1 MSLGDRIIDFFMGKK
16 SEETVSE
23 KKSKDIDFVKA
34 LNQDDLHAIFP
45 FAWEQYPTKVQ
56 TGENYVRVLAV
67 ADYPKRVYGNWLSEL
82 RRKKGVIDIV
92 QYVDSA
98 NNQSMIDYY
107 RKTIQN
113 KEAEKLQVHDPYK
126 LKVLDNYIKSANQ
139 QLDKYLDNQATF
151 VYQHMLIYL
160 RAKSEKELDDLTD
173 KVKNTLIK
181 LQMKPLVPVKA
192 TFQAFWSAMPINTNL
207 LSEYTYRE
215 SNTDV
220 ASSMFPFDNPEILD
234 LKPRSDIEGINQD
247 TGSLIAIDKLDRNKT
262 LNQNE
267 VIIGT
272 SGVGKTTYM
281 IQKILRYAVQGYKI
295 YIIDPE
301 NEYSKIVEKLGGA
314 VLHLSSN
321 SSHKI
326 NPLQIFSEELISED
340 EKADSMYKLVN
351 EKIQRLKGF
360 LETLKPDINQV
371 EKAIMD
377 DIFQQA
383 YKTSGILQYRHID
396 EIKAEQWPTLKNVYD
411 ELEKLKSSNAERFER
426 VKDLYY
432 ILGSY
437 VNGSNTLFNGTT
449 SVDLKSN
456 IVSFD
461 LKPLQSEHEVQAGA
475 YLVTFQFLWDEIT
488 KERTQRK
495 KLFVDEFH
503 FLTLHKQSATFF
515 HQAYKRFRKYNA
527 GAIAGTQQIQD
538 VIEGH
543 TDNGMNIGEAIIGN
557 SFTKVFFGL
566 DGKGVDEVIAKLHMK
581 FSDKERKL
589 LNHRRQGQCLMIYGG
604 QRAFMNV
611 ELTEEELRLVD
622 PEAYMKK
629 YEREDDEQPDYT
641 KRITFTPTE
650 LAELHDEQ

>member
-1 MSLGDRIIDFFMGKK
+1 MSLGDRVIDFFMGKK
-16 SEETVSE
+16 SEEPVSE

-437 VNGSNTLFNGTT
+437 VSGSNTLFNGAT

-650 LAELHDEQ
+650 LAELRDEQ

>member
-1 MSLGDRIIDFFMGKK
+1 MKKGLFDFLKKTDTKTEENNKENVDINFID
-16 SEETVSE
+16 
-23 KKSKDIDFVKA
+23 A
-34 LNQDDLHAIFP
+34 LNKDDLHAIFP
-45 FAWEQYPTKVQ
+45 FCWEQYPTQVQ
-56 TGENYVRVLAV
+56 TGENYVRVLAI
-67 ADYPKRVYGNWLSEL
+67 ADYPKKVYGNWLSEL

-92 QYVDSA
+92 QFLESA
-98 NNQSMIDYY
+98 NSETMISRY
-107 RKTIQN
+107 RRTIQN
-113 KEAEKLQVHDPYK
+113 KEAELLETHDPYK
-126 LKVLDNYIKSANQ
+126 QKILEKYIQSSKT
-139 QLDKYLDNQATF
+139 QLDKFLDNQATYL
-151 VYQHMLIYL
+151 YQHMLIYL
-160 RAKSEKELDDLTD
+160 RADSEEELNDLTEN
-173 KVKNTLIK
+173 VKNTLIR

-207 LSEYTYRE
+207 LREYTYRE
-215 SNTDV
+215 SNTEV

-247 TGSLIAIDKLDRNKT
+247 TGSLVAIDKLDHNKT

-281 IQKILRYAVQGYKI
+281 IQKILRYAVQGYQI

-301 NEYSKIVEKLGGA
+301 NEYSEIVEKLGGA
-314 VLHLSSN
+314 VVHLSSN

-326 NPLQIFSEELISED
+326 NPLQIFSEELINED
-340 EKADSMYKLVN
+340 NKADSMYKLVN

-360 LETLKPDINQV
+360 LETLKPNINQV

-377 DIFQQA
+377 DIFHQA
-383 YKTSGILQYRHID
+383 YKTSGIFQYCHID
-396 EIKAEQWPTLKNVYD
+396 EIKADQWPTLKNVYD
-411 ELEKLKSSNAERFER
+411 ELEKLKKSNPERFER
-426 VKDLYY
+426 VKDLYF

-437 VNGSNTLFNGTT
+437 VNGSNTLFNGKTT
-449 SVDLKSN
+449 VDLTSK

-461 LKPLQSEHEVQAGA
+461 LKPLQSEQEVQASA

-488 KERTQRK
+488 KDRTTRK

-503 FLTLHKQSATFF
+503 FLTLHEQSATFF

-543 TDNGMNIGEAIIGN
+543 TGNGMNIGEAIIGN

-566 DGKGVDEVIAKLHMK
+566 DGKGVDEVITKLNMK
-581 FSDKERKL
+581 FSDKEKKL

-611 ELTEEELRLVD
+611 ELTEEELRLID
-622 PEAYMKK
+622 PKAYMKK
-629 YEREDDEQPDYT
+629 YERMDAEQPNYT
-641 KRITFTPTE
+641 ERITFTPTE
-650 LAELHDEQ
+650 LAELKGE

>member
-1 MSLGDRIIDFFMGKK
+1 MSLGDRVIDFFMGKK
-16 SEETVSE
+16 SEEPVSE

-126 LKVLDNYIKSANQ
+126 LKILDSYIKSANQ

-247 TGSLIAIDKLDRNKT
+247 TGSLIAIDKFDRNKT

-432 ILGSY
+432 ILESY
-437 VNGSNTLFNGTT
+437 VNGSNTLFNGIT

-629 YEREDDEQPDYT
+629 YKREDDEQPDYT

-650 LAELHDEQ
+650 LAELRDEQ

>member
-1 MSLGDRIIDFFMGKK
+1 MSLGDRVIDFFMGKK
-16 SEETVSE
+16 SEEPVSE

-383 YKTSGILQYRHID
+383 YKASGILQYRHID

-650 LAELHDEQ
+650 LAELRNEQ

>member
-1 MSLGDRIIDFFMGKK
+1 MSLGDRVIDFFMGKK

-151 VYQHMLIYL
+151 IYQHMLIYL

-396 EIKAEQWPTLKNVYD
+396 GIKAEQWPTLKNVYD

-622 PEAYMKK
+622 SEAYMKK

-650 LAELHDEQ
+650 LAELRDEQ

>member
-1 MSLGDRIIDFFMGKK
+1 MSLGDRVIDFFMGKK
-16 SEETVSE
+16 SEEPVSE

-82 RRKKGVIDIV
+82 RRKKGVIDII

-247 TGSLIAIDKLDRNKT
+247 TGSLIAIDKFDRNKT

-437 VNGSNTLFNGTT
+437 VNGSNTLFNGIT

-650 LAELHDEQ
+650 LAELRDEQ

>member
-1 MSLGDRIIDFFMGKK
+1 MSLGDRVIDFFMGKK
-16 SEETVSE
+16 SEEPVSE

-126 LKVLDNYIKSANQ
+126 LKILDSYIKSANQ

-247 TGSLIAIDKLDRNKT
+247 TGSLIAIDKFDRNKT

-437 VNGSNTLFNGTT
+437 VNGSNTLFNGIT

-641 KRITFTPTE
+641 KRITFTLTE
-650 LAELHDEQ
+650 LAELRDEQ

>member
-1 MSLGDRIIDFFMGKK
+1 
-16 SEETVSE
+16 
-23 KKSKDIDFVKA
+23 
-34 LNQDDLHAIFP
+34 
-45 FAWEQYPTKVQ
+45 
-56 TGENYVRVLAV
+56 
-67 ADYPKRVYGNWLSEL
+67 
-82 RRKKGVIDIV
+82 
-92 QYVDSA
+92 
-98 NNQSMIDYY
+98 
-107 RKTIQN
+107 
-113 KEAEKLQVHDPYK
+113 
-126 LKVLDNYIKSANQ
+126 
-139 QLDKYLDNQATF
+139 
-151 VYQHMLIYL
+151 
-160 RAKSEKELDDLTD
+160 
-173 KVKNTLIK
+173 
-181 LQMKPLVPVKA
+181 MKPLVPVKA

-247 TGSLIAIDKLDRNKT
+247 TGSLIAIDKFDRNKT

-437 VNGSNTLFNGTT
+437 VNGSNTLFNGIT

-650 LAELHDEQ
+650 LAELRDEQ

>member
-1 MSLGDRIIDFFMGKK
+1 MSLGDRVIDFFMGKK
-16 SEETVSE
+16 SEEPVSE

-126 LKVLDNYIKSANQ
+126 LKILDSYIKSANQ

-247 TGSLIAIDKLDRNKT
+247 TGSLIAIDKFDRNKT

-437 VNGSNTLFNGTT
+437 VNGSNTLFNGIT

-604 QRAFMNV
+604 NLFGC
-611 ELTEEELRLVD
+611 ELT
-622 PEAYMKK
+622 
-629 YEREDDEQPDYT
+629 
-641 KRITFTPTE
+641 I
-650 LAELHDEQ
+650 H

>member
-1 MSLGDRIIDFFMGKK
+1 MSLGDRVIDFFMGKK
-16 SEETVSE
+16 SEEPVSE

-56 TGENYVRVLAV
+56 TGENYV
-67 ADYPKRVYGNWLSEL
+67 RVYGNWLSEL

-126 LKVLDNYIKSANQ
+126 LKILDSYIKSANQ

-247 TGSLIAIDKLDRNKT
+247 TGSLIAIDKFDRNKT

-437 VNGSNTLFNGTT
+437 VNGSNTLFNGIT

-650 LAELHDEQ
+650 LAELRTEQ

>member
-1 MSLGDRIIDFFMGKK
+1 MSLGDRVIDFFMGKK
-16 SEETVSE
+16 SEEPVSE

-650 LAELHDEQ
+650 LAELRDE

>member
-1 MSLGDRIIDFFMGKK
+1 MSLGDRVIDFFMGKK
-16 SEETVSE
+16 SEEPVSE

-45 FAWEQYPTKVQ
+45 FAWEQYPTKIQ

-82 RRKKGVIDIV
+82 RRKKGVIDII

-160 RAKSEKELDDLTD
+160 RAKNEKELDDLTD

-340 EKADSMYKLVN
+340 SKADSMYKLVN

-411 ELEKLKSSNAERFER
+411 ELEKLRSSNAERFER

-437 VNGSNTLFNGTT
+437 VNGSNTLFNGAT

-650 LAELHDEQ
+650 LAELRDEQ

>member
-1 MSLGDRIIDFFMGKK
+1 MSLGDRVIDFFMGKK
-16 SEETVSE
+16 SEEPVSE

-82 RRKKGVIDIV
+82 RRKKGVIDII

-411 ELEKLKSSNAERFER
+411 ELEKLRSGNAERFER

-437 VNGSNTLFNGTT
+437 VNGSNTLFNGAT

-650 LAELHDEQ
+650 LAELRDE

>member
-1 MSLGDRIIDFFMGKK
+1 MSLGDRVINFFMGKK
-16 SEETVSE
+16 SEEPVSE

-220 ASSMFPFDNPEILD
+220 ASSMFPFDSPEILD

-281 IQKILRYAVQGYKI
+281 IQKILRYAVQGYRI

-340 EKADSMYKLVN
+340 SKADSMYKLVN

-396 EIKAEQWPTLKNVYD
+396 EVKAEQWPTLKNVYD

-437 VNGSNTLFNGTT
+437 VNGSNTLFNGAT

-650 LAELHDEQ
+650 LAELRDEQ

>member
-1 MSLGDRIIDFFMGKK
+1 MSLGDRVIDFFMGKK
-16 SEETVSE
+16 SEEPVSE

-82 RRKKGVIDIV
+82 RRKKGVIDII

-437 VNGSNTLFNGTT
+437 VNGSNTLFNGAT

-581 FSDKERKL
+581 FSDKEQKL

-650 LAELHDEQ
+650 LAELRDEQ

>member
-1 MSLGDRIIDFFMGKK
+1 MSLGDRVIDFFMGKK
-16 SEETVSE
+16 SEEPVSE

-82 RRKKGVIDIV
+82 RRKKGVIDII

-340 EKADSMYKLVN
+340 SRADSMYKLVN

-629 YEREDDEQPDYT
+629 YEREDDEQPNYT

-650 LAELHDEQ
+650 LAELRDEQ

>member
-1 MSLGDRIIDFFMGKK
+1 MSLGDRVIDFFMGKK
-16 SEETVSE
+16 SEEPVSE

-650 LAELHDEQ
+650 LAELRNEQ

>member
-1 MSLGDRIIDFFMGKK
+1 MSLGDRVIDFFMGKK
-16 SEETVSE
+16 SEEPVSE

-126 LKVLDNYIKSANQ
+126 LKILDSYIKSANQ

-247 TGSLIAIDKLDRNKT
+247 TGSLIAIDKFDRNKT

-437 VNGSNTLFNGTT
+437 VNGSNTLFNGIT

-650 LAELHDEQ
+650 LAELRDEQ

>member
-1 MSLGDRIIDFFMGKK
+1 MSLGHRVIDFFMGKK
-16 SEETVSE
+16 SEEPVSE

-126 LKVLDNYIKSANQ
+126 LKILDSYIKSANQ

-247 TGSLIAIDKLDRNKT
+247 TGSLIAIDKFDRNKT

-437 VNGSNTLFNGTT
+437 VNGSNTLFNGIT

-650 LAELHDEQ
+650 LAELRTEQ

>member
-1 MSLGDRIIDFFMGKK
+1 MSLGDRVIDFFMGKK
-16 SEETVSE
+16 SEEPVSE

-45 FAWEQYPTKVQ
+45 FAWEQYPTKIQ

-82 RRKKGVIDIV
+82 RRKKGVIDII

-160 RAKSEKELDDLTD
+160 RAKNEKELDDLTD

-437 VNGSNTLFNGTT
+437 VNGSNTLFNGAT

-629 YEREDDEQPDYT
+629 CEREDDEQPDYT
-641 KRITFTPTE
+641 KRIAFTPTE
-650 LAELHDEQ
+650 LAELRDEQ

>member
-1 MSLGDRIIDFFMGKK
+1 MSLGDRVIDFFMGKK
-16 SEETVSE
+16 SEEPVSE

-82 RRKKGVIDIV
+82 RRKKGVIDII

-650 LAELHDEQ
+650 LAELRDEQ

>member
-1 MSLGDRIIDFFMGKK
+1 MSLGDRVIDFFMGKK
-16 SEETVSE
+16 SEEPVSE

-126 LKVLDNYIKSANQ
+126 LKILDSYIKSANQ

-247 TGSLIAIDKLDRNKT
+247 TGSLIAIDKFDRNKT

-437 VNGSNTLFNGTT
+437 VNGSNTLFNGIT

-566 DGKGVDEVIAKLHMK
+566 DGKGIDEVIAKLHMK

-650 LAELHDEQ
+650 LAELRDEQ

>member
-1 MSLGDRIIDFFMGKK
+1 MSLGDRVIDFFMGKK

-581 FSDKERKL
+581 FSDKERNL

-650 LAELHDEQ
+650 LAELRDEQ

>member
-1 MSLGDRIIDFFMGKK
+1 MSLGDRVIDFFMGKK
-16 SEETVSE
+16 SEEPVSE

-45 FAWEQYPTKVQ
+45 FAWEQYPTKIQ

-82 RRKKGVIDIV
+82 RRKKGVIDII

-340 EKADSMYKLVN
+340 SKADSMYKLVN

-411 ELEKLKSSNAERFER
+411 ELEKLRSSNAERFER

-437 VNGSNTLFNGTT
+437 VNGSNTLFNGAT

-650 LAELHDEQ
+650 LAELRDEQ

>member
-1 MSLGDRIIDFFMGKK
+1 MSLGDRVIDFFMGKK
-16 SEETVSE
+16 SEEPVSE

-650 LAELHDEQ
+650 LAELRDEQ

>member
-1 MSLGDRIIDFFMGKK
+1 MSLGDRVIDFFMGKK
-16 SEETVSE
+16 SEEPVSE

-82 RRKKGVIDIV
+82 RRKKGVIDII

-411 ELEKLKSSNAERFER
+411 ELEKLRSSNAERFER

-437 VNGSNTLFNGTT
+437 VNGSNTLFNGAT

-650 LAELHDEQ
+650 LAELRDEQ

>member
-1 MSLGDRIIDFFMGKK
+1 MSLGDRVIDFFMGKK
-16 SEETVSE
+16 SEEPVSE

-126 LKVLDNYIKSANQ
+126 LKILDSYIKSANQ

-181 LQMKPLVPVKA
+181 LQMKPLVPIKA

-437 VNGSNTLFNGTT
+437 VNGSNTLFNGIT

-611 ELTEEELRLVD
+611 ELTEEELRLID

-629 YEREDDEQPDYT
+629 YERTNAEQPDYT

-650 LAELHDEQ
+650 LAELREE

>member
-1 MSLGDRIIDFFMGKK
+1 MSLGDRVIDFFMGKK
-16 SEETVSE
+16 SEEPVSE

-82 RRKKGVIDIV
+82 RRKKGVIDII

-340 EKADSMYKLVN
+340 SKADSMYKLVN

-411 ELEKLKSSNAERFER
+411 ELEKLRSSNAERFER

-437 VNGSNTLFNGTT
+437 VNGSNTLFNGAT

-650 LAELHDEQ
+650 LAELRDEQ

>member
-1 MSLGDRIIDFFMGKK
+1 MSLGDRVIDFFMGKK
-16 SEETVSE
+16 SEEPVSE

-126 LKVLDNYIKSANQ
+126 LKILDSYIKSANQ

-247 TGSLIAIDKLDRNKT
+247 TGSLIAIDKFDRNKT

-437 VNGSNTLFNGTT
+437 VNGSNTLFNGIT

-650 LAELHDEQ
+650 LAELLDEQ

>member
-1 MSLGDRIIDFFMGKK
+1 MGKK
-16 SEETVSE
+16 SEEPVSE

-126 LKVLDNYIKSANQ
+126 LKILDSYIKSANQ

-247 TGSLIAIDKLDRNKT
+247 TGSLIAIDKFDRNKT

-437 VNGSNTLFNGTT
+437 VNGSNTLFNGIT

-650 LAELHDEQ
+650 LAELRTEQ

>member
-1 MSLGDRIIDFFMGKK
+1 MSLGDRVIDFFMGKK
-16 SEETVSE
+16 SEEPVSE

-437 VNGSNTLFNGTT
+437 VNGSNTLFNGIT

-488 KERTQRK
+488 KERKQRK

-543 TDNGMNIGEAIIGN
+543 TNNGMNIGEAIIGN

-650 LAELHDEQ
+650 LAELRDEQ

>member
-1 MSLGDRIIDFFMGKK
+1 MSLGDRVIDFFMGKK
-16 SEETVSE
+16 SEEPVSE
-23 KKSKDIDFVKA
+23 KKSKDINFVKA

-650 LAELHDEQ
+650 LAELRDEQ

>member
-1 MSLGDRIIDFFMGKK
+1 MSLGDRVIDFFMGKK
-16 SEETVSE
+16 SEEPVSE
-23 KKSKDIDFVKA
+23 KKSKDINFVKA

-192 TFQAFWSAMPINTNL
+192 MFQAFWSSMPINTNL

-437 VNGSNTLFNGTT
+437 VNGSNTLFNGAT

-488 KERTQRK
+488 KERKQRK

-543 TDNGMNIGEAIIGN
+543 TNNGMNIGEAIIGN

-650 LAELHDEQ
+650 LAELRDEQ

>member
-1 MSLGDRIIDFFMGKK
+1 MKISDKLIQLLIKNK
-16 SEETVSE
+16 T
-23 KKSKDIDFVKA
+23 KSKPIQKEKVHDINFTKA
-34 LNQDDLHAIFP
+34 LHQEDLHAIYP
-45 FAWEQYPTKVQ
+45 FAWEQSSTKVQ
-56 TGENYVRVLAV
+56 SGENYVRVIAV
-67 ADYPKRVYGNWLSEL
+67 ADYPKKVYGNWLSEL

-92 QYVDSA
+92 QYIDSA
-98 NNQSMIDYY
+98 NSQSMIDYY

-113 KEAEKLQVHDPYK
+113 KEAEKLQVHAPYK
-126 LKVLDNYIKSANQ
+126 LKILDNYIKSANQ
-139 QLDKYLDNQATF
+139 QLDKYLENKATF
-151 VYQHMLIYL
+151 IYQHMMIYL
-160 RAKSEKELDDLTD
+160 RAGNEKELDELTD

-181 LQMKPLVPVKA
+181 LQMKPLIPVKA
-192 TFQAFWSAMPINTNL
+192 MFQGFWSTMPLNTNL

-220 ASSMFPFDNPEILD
+220 ASSMFPFDSPEILD
-234 LKPRSDIEGINQD
+234 LTPRSDIEGINQD
-247 TGSLIAIDKLDRNKT
+247 TGSLVAIDKLDCNKT

-295 YIIDPE
+295 YIVDPE
-301 NEYSKIVEKLGGA
+301 NEYSRIVDKLGGA
-314 VLHLSSN
+314 VIHLSSN
-321 SSHKI
+321 SSNKI
-326 NPLQIFSEELISED
+326 NPLQIFSEELISQD
-340 EKADSMYKLVN
+340 EKADSMYRLVN

-360 LETLKPDINQV
+360 LETLKPDISQV

-377 DIFQQA
+377 DVFHQS
-383 YKTSGILQYRHID
+383 YKLSGILQYSHID
-396 EIKAEQWPTLKNVYD
+396 EIKREQWPTLQNVYD
-411 ELEKLKSSNAERFER
+411 ELEKLKKNNDERFER

-437 VNGSNTLFNGTT
+437 VGGSNSLFNGAT
-449 SVDLKSN
+449 SVDLTSN

-461 LKPLQSEHEVQAGA
+461 LKPLQNEHEVQEGA

-488 KERTQRK
+488 KDRTTRK

-503 FLTLHKQSATFF
+503 FLTLHEQSATFF

-538 VIEGH
+538 VIEGR

-557 SFTKVFFGL
+557 SFTKIFFGL
-566 DGKGVDEVIAKLHMK
+566 DGKGVDEVISKLHMR
-581 FSDKERKL
+581 FSDKEKKL
-589 LNHRRQGQCLMIYGG
+589 LNHRRQGQCLIIYGG

-611 ELTEEELRLVD
+611 ELTEEELRLIS
-622 PEAYMKK
+622 PETYMEK
-629 YEREDDEQPDYT
+629 YNRLNIEQPDYT
-641 KRITFTPTE
+641 NRITFTSSE
-650 LAELHDEQ
+650 LAELNGE

>member
-1 MSLGDRIIDFFMGKK
+1 MSLGDRVIDFFMGKK
-16 SEETVSE
+16 SEEPVSE

-126 LKVLDNYIKSANQ
+126 LKILDSYIKSANQ

-181 LQMKPLVPVKA
+181 LQMKPLVPIKA

-396 EIKAEQWPTLKNVYD
+396 EIKTEQWPTLKNVYD

-437 VNGSNTLFNGTT
+437 VNGSNTLFNGIT

-611 ELTEEELRLVD
+611 ELTEEELRLID

-629 YEREDDEQPDYT
+629 YERTNAEQPDYT

-650 LAELHDEQ
+650 LAELREE

>member
-1 MSLGDRIIDFFMGKK
+1 MSLGDRVIDFFMGKK
-16 SEETVSE
+16 SEEPVSE

-126 LKVLDNYIKSANQ
+126 LKILDSYIKSANQ

-247 TGSLIAIDKLDRNKT
+247 TGSLIAIDKFDRNKT

-432 ILGSY
+432 ILESY
-437 VNGSNTLFNGTT
+437 VNGSNTLFNGIT

-650 LAELHDEQ
+650 LAELRDAQ

>member
-1 MSLGDRIIDFFMGKK
+1 MSLGDRVIDFFMGKK
-16 SEETVSE
+16 SEEPVSE

-82 RRKKGVIDIV
+82 RRKKGVIDII

-411 ELEKLKSSNAERFER
+411 ELEKLRSGNAERFER

-437 VNGSNTLFNGTT
+437 VNGSNTLFNGAT

-650 LAELHDEQ
+650 LAELRDEQ

>member
-1 MSLGDRIIDFFMGKK
+1 MSLGDRVIDFFMGKK

-396 EIKAEQWPTLKNVYD
+396 GIKAEQWPTLKNVYD

-650 LAELHDEQ
+650 LAELRDEQ